1 MHMARFIKY
10 SLLITLLVLLPKSII
25 AKTCAH
31 LVGTNGKIVKMD
43 ADTDTIIS
51 TYELPETGKYI
62 QDGDTSVL
70 EDNINNRLYV
80 VAGRLGCRVLV
91 YDLKTLK
98 FIKDLG
104 INTPEPDVTMFR
116 TPDGKKIFIVWWN
129 IQLEGGAWQFD
140 IFNGQ
145 TIEKIKTL
153 DFYFFSKEVTFSKD
167 SKILYAIES
176 GSEAKITVIEMQN
189 YKILSTIDLNTIWRM
204 DVFGKDVD
212 DYRNG
217 KMLIVENE
225 KTHEDDPSKYLLSA
239 YDIATKTLSPRVSTG
254 QSGKG
259 RLSSDATKVIF
270 NEEQYIMGTSGHHIE
285 YSKSTGRLHVY
296 EVATGRELGV
306 VNYNVERE
314 SQIVGIH
321 PNGKKVYLIGVIDG
335 DLSLLVMDIANF
347 KVAKVLKIPNVPF
360 MVFYNE

>member
-1 MHMARFIKY
+1 MARFIKY

-25 AKTCAH
+25 AKTYAH
-31 LVGTNGKIVKMD
+31 LVDTNGKVIKMD

-51 TYELPETGKYI
+51 THELPETGNYI

-104 INTPEPDVTMFR
+104 INTPEPDITMFR

-167 SKILYAIES
+167 SKILYATES
-176 GSEAKITVIEMQN
+176 GSEAKITVIDMQN

-204 DVFGKDVD
+204 DVFGKGIEN
-212 DYRNG
+212 YINE
-217 KMLIVENE
+217 KILIVENE
-225 KTHEDDPSKYLLSA
+225 TDKDNPAKFTLSV
-239 YDIATKTLSPRVSTG
+239 YDISSKTLSPRIATG
-254 QSGKG
+254 LSGEGK
-259 RLSSDATKVIF
+259 LLPDATKIIF
-270 NEEQYIMGTSGHHIE
+270 DEEQDIIGTSGHHIE

-296 EVATGRELGV
+296 EVATGRQLGV

-335 DLSLLVMDIANF
+335 DLSLLVMDIVNF
-347 KVAKVLKIPNVPF
+347 KVAKILKIPNVPF

>member
-1 MHMARFIKY
+1 MARFIKY

-25 AKTCAH
+25 AKTYAH
-31 LVGTNGKIVKMD
+31 LVDTNGKVIKMD

-51 TYELPETGKYI
+51 THELPETGNYI

-104 INTPEPDVTMFR
+104 INTPEPDITMFR

-167 SKILYAIES
+167 SKILYATES
-176 GSEAKITVIEMQN
+176 GSEAKITVIDMQN

-204 DVFGKDVD
+204 DVFRKGVKHCMNE
-212 DYRNG
+212 RI
-217 KMLIVENE
+217 LIVENE
-225 KTHEDDPSKYLLSA
+225 TDKDNPAKFALSV
-239 YDIATKTLSPRVSTG
+239 YDIFSKTLSPRISTG
-254 QSGKG
+254 LSGEGK
-259 RLSSDATKVIF
+259 LLLDATKIIF
-270 NEEQYIMGTSGHHIE
+270 DEEEDILSDDKSYIK

-296 EVATGRELGV
+296 EVATGRQLGV

-335 DLSLLVMDIANF
+335 DLSLLVMDIVNL
-347 KVAKVLKIPNVPF
+347 KVAKILKIPNVPF